1 LVETP
6 PGPRPYRLLSAGNVA
21 LVSAA
26 VAVVTTLAVWL
37 WGLGQHRT
45 LFANSLISTSILFAA
60 FFIFTTAGL
69 YHGVKLRDDVGRLTD
84 RISRKHFPST
94 DIGGL
99 DFSGP
104 DFHLDGDGLA
114 GFLLSLLVLVAA
126 AMLALFFIW
135 LLGALLWTGVL
146 IFAAM
151 LYWVFFRALRMVFK
165 NSNRCRG
172 RMGASLREGG
182 WYASLYTGW
191 IYGIIMAAHYLR

>member
-1 LVETP
+1 MP
-6 PGPRPYRLLSAGNVA
+6 PSPARSPFRLLSAGNVA

-26 VAVVTTLAVWL
+26 VVVTTTLAVWL
-37 WGLGQHRT
+37 LGLGQHRT

-60 FFIFTTAGL
+60 FFLFTTVGL

-94 DIGGL
+94 GGL
-99 DFSGP
+99 DTLP
-104 DFHLDGDGLA
+104 DFDFSEGHGIVGILA
-114 GFLLSLLVLVAA
+114 ATVMAVVVAIVA
-126 AMLALFFIW
+126 VFVIW
-135 LLGALLWTGVL
+135 LVGALLWTGVL

-151 LYWVFFRALRMVFK
+151 LYWVFFRALRLVFK

-172 RMGASLREGG
+172 RLGASLWEGF
-182 WYASLYTGW
+182 WYASLYTCW

>member
-1 LVETP
+1 MP
-6 PGPRPYRLLSAGNVA
+6 PPPATRPFHLLSAGNVA

-26 VAVVTTLAVWL
+26 VVGTTTVAVWL
-37 WGLGQHRT
+37 LGLGQHRT

-60 FFIFTTAGL
+60 FFLFTTVGL

-94 DIGGL
+94 GGL
-99 DFSGP
+99 NTLPDFDFSEG
-104 DFHLDGDGLA
+104 HGILGILA
-114 GFLLSLLVLVAA
+114 AIVMAVVVAIVA
-126 AMLALFFIW
+126 VFVIW
-135 LLGALLWTGVL
+135 LVGALLWTGVL

-151 LYWVFFRALRMVFK
+151 LYWVFFRALRLVFK

-172 RMGASLREGG
+172 RLGASLWEGF
-182 WYASLYTGW
+182 WYASLYTCW